1 MARHRYY
8 NTNDTGYLALEP
20 RFLDIPLK
28 FVRPTAR
35 RKIAQCLDLENDVID
50 NDIQRL
56 TDWRG
61 LAEIVRFT
69 NLEIRNL
76 ARSTSP
82 TIELL
87 KQWEDNKGSRSPT
100 LSDFWSC
107 MLQLNRRDVLL
118 ECKEMIG
125 KTII

>member
-1 MARHRYY
+1 MARHRYH
-8 NTNDTGYLALEP
+8 NRNVDNLTLER
-20 RFLDIPLK
+20 RFVDIPLS
-28 FVRPTAR
+28 VIRISAR
-35 RKIAQCLDLENDVID
+35 RKIAEYLNLENDIIN
-50 NDIQRL
+50 NDML

-87 KQWEDNKGSRSPT
+87 SQWEDNKGSRSPT

>member
-8 NTNDTGYLALEP
+8 NTNDTGGTLTLDSK
-20 RFLDIPLK
+20 FSDIP
-28 FVRPTAR
+28 FECIGPSAR
-35 RKIAQCLDLENDVID
+35 RKIANVLDIPNDVID

-61 LAEIVRFT
+61 LAEIVGFT

-76 ARSTSP
+76 ERAKSP
-82 TIELL
+82 TIDLL
-87 KQWEDNKGSRSPT
+87 SQWEGFGSPT
-100 LSDFWSC
+100 VADFWFK

-118 ECKEMIG
+118 ECKGMIG

>member
-8 NTNDTGYLALEP
+8 NTNDTCNLALEP
-20 RFLDIPLK
+20 QFLDIPLK
-28 FVRPTAR
+28 FVRITAR
-35 RKIAQCLDLENDVID
+35 IKIAQCLDLENDVID

-61 LAEIVRFT
+61 LAELVDFNDVQIK
-69 NLEIRNL
+69 NLQR
-76 ARSTSP
+76 ARSP

-87 KQWEDNKGSRSPT
+87 YQWEDNKGSRSPT

-125 KTII
+125 KTLI